1 MKRLFIALPILE
13 KTRLEIAQGILA
25 DGSVKKMPVR
35 WTSVQ
40 NLHLTLQFLGDVEEK
55 RIPVLKQI
63 LNRLGTSGTA
73 EELTFTNVGAF
84 PGAAN
89 PRVIWIG
96 IKTNNILLKIQQQL
110 TQDLIRND
118 FPADQKKFKPHL
130 TLGRVKEN
138 AAVPADMIRQLE
150 DLRGKL
156 DLTSSPLDRV
166 TLFESQLRPGGPL
179 YTVLY
184 EKKFL

>member
-13 KTRLEIAQGILA
+13 KTRLEIVQGILA

-35 WTSVQ
+35 WSSVQ

-63 LNRLGTSGTA
+63 LNRLCTTGS
-73 EELTFTNVGAF
+73 EEYLTFTNIGAF
-84 PGAAN
+84 PGTIN

-96 IKTNNILLKIQQQL
+96 IKENDTLRKIQRHL
-110 TQDLIRND
+110 TQVLIRNE
-118 FPADQKKFKPHL
+118 FTADQKKFKPHL

-138 AAVPADMIRQLE
+138 AAVPADMIACLE
-150 DLRGKL
+150 DLRGKV
-156 DLTSSPLDRV
+156 DLSASPLDRV
-166 TLFESQLRPGGPL
+166 TLFESQLKPGGPVS
-179 YTVLY
+179 TVLY

>member
-1 MKRLFIALPILE
+1 MATYEIL
-13 KTRLEIAQGILA
+13 K
-25 DGSVKKMPVR
+25 
-35 WTSVQ
+35 
-40 NLHLTLQFLGDVEEK
+40 NLREQH
-55 RIPVLKQI
+55 
-63 LNRLGTSGTA
+63 
-73 EELTFTNVGAF
+73 
-84 PGAAN
+84 
-89 PRVIWIG
+89 
-96 IKTNNILLKIQQQL
+96 QL